1 MTGPASGVRVRLHR
15 ARDVLHLDRAVA
27 EVEVLAE
34 ARVDLVE
41 DLVVVN
47 AVLRQRLDG
56 IEVRGELSR
65 GLSS

>member
-1 MTGPASGVRVRLHR
+1 
-15 ARDVLHLDRAVA
+15 VLHLDRAVA